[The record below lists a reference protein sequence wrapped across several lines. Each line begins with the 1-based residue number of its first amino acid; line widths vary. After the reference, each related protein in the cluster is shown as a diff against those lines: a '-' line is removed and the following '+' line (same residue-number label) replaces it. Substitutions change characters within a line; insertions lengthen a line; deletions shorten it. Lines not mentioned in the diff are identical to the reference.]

1 MAVNHLQQGTNVFK
15 VRAKDQFNNWGAI
28 SSKTILVD
36 SIPPGANA
44 ITSLGAVSGAKYYCW
59 MSTGKK
65 NDIGNNTSHESLTVS
80 DMSFDW
86 SATGGASGN
95 HVQM

>member
-15 VRAKDQFNNWGAI
+15 VRAKDQFDNWGAI

-44 ITSLGAVSGAKYYCW
+44 ISSLGAVSGAKFYCW
-59 MSTGKK
+59 LSTVKK
-65 NDIGNNTSHESLTVS
+65 NAIGNTGSHEALTVS
-80 DMSFDW
+80 DMSYD
-86 SATGGASGN
+86 
-95 HVQM
+95 